1 MCESL
6 PSIEITTYTEEDVK
20 EKASLLPQLKSIDG
34 TAKCHEVTMIP
45 VVNGEY
51 QMVMK
56 ENSDQEPFI
65 FKFVYEKKTTKVTK
79 VAYSKNVKDTSES
92 EDDDN
97 SDKDYDNNN
106 DSEHDNS
113 NNEIDE
119 DDSDVE
125 LIKLWKSLNPPTKE
139 ADLLNRW
146 FGAIFTKGKKSYF
159 YIGKARKRFL
169 HDEGGVAAS
178 LELDCLR
185 PHVGNS
191 TILKSYPE
199 KAHKDICIFQIHDII
214 TVAEVIP
221 LLGTKWEVPNYA
233 LLEEL
238 FKILVGKNQK
248 QLYDTA
254 VTKQC

>member
-1 MCESL
+1 
-6 PSIEITTYTEEDVK
+6 
-20 EKASLLPQLKSIDG
+20 
-34 TAKCHEVTMIP
+34 
-45 VVNGEY
+45 
-51 QMVMK
+51 MVMK
-56 ENSDQEPFI
+56 EPSI
-65 FKFVYEKKTTKVTK
+65 FKFVYEKKTTKVSK

-97 SDKDYDNNN
+97 SDKDYDNT

-139 ADLLNRW
+139 ADILNRW

-159 YIGKARKRFL
+159 YIGKVRKHFL

-178 LELDCLR
+178 LELDCLK
-185 PHVGNS
+185 PHVGKS
-191 TILKSYPE
+191 TILESYPK

-221 LLGTKWEVPNYA
+221 LRRTKWEVPNYA

-238 FKILVGKNQK
+238 FKILVGKNRK
-248 QLYDTA
+248 QLYDIA